1 MAMRTIGLGQVQRLA
16 NLEAVMKA
24 LEADCDR
31 AEFWAAAWQGLVAP
45 IPSYETVAGPFRTGP
60 AERY

>member
-1 MAMRTIGLGQVQRLA
+1 MRASGLGQVQRLA

-45 IPSYETVAGPFRTGP
+45 IPSYETVAGPFQQRLV
-60 AERY
+60 ERA